1 MSKSFFFCVLALG
14 LLAIGLVHAQAPA
27 QVIIQAETPAPA
39 NAVTRAPASS
49 ASATDSITM
58 VQLLQDMQA
67 TNAETIK
74 KQEAAL
80 EALDELQR
88 AADQL
93 KIFSKRG

>member
-1 MSKSFFFCVLALG
+1 MRKSFFFCVLALG

-39 NAVTRAPASS
+39 NAELGRRLHRPA
-49 ASATDSITM
+49 ATDSITM
-58 VQLLQDMQA
+58 VQLLQEMQA

-74 KQEAAL
+74 KQEATL
-80 EALDELQR
+80 ETLDELQR
-88 AADQL
+88 AADEL